1 MGGGGHEALVRAS
14 SPYLWVRAKESSGT
28 VALDS
33 TILAQARYYTKRAQR
48 MRRVAS
54 VNGEDDGDA
63 PEGEDELDRPLL
75 RVE

>member
-1 MGGGGHEALVRAS
+1 M
-14 SPYLWVRAKESSGT
+14 
-28 VALDS
+28 ALDS